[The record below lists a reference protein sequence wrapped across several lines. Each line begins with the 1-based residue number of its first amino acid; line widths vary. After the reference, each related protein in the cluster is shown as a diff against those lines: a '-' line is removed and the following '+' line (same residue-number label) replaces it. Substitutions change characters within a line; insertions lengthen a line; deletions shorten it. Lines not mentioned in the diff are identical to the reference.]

1 MLALL
6 LFGAVAVSARSHKT
20 TNGCLSKNPAWNGQ
34 QSLPHRHSLPCG
46 GVFSPYFVPEG
57 SVSLDD
63 NHKDILY
70 LPEGAWNVSKCSSF
84 VGGSM
89 HVSNVPGANVTVKF
103 KGTGIQW
110 FGKTSHRH
118 GSPSVLIDGSSV
130 GIADLWSK
138 KTFSKQRLFGISHLG
153 DGEHILTIK
162 NDGPQGQLEI
172 DVDAF
177 VITTE
182 THHRSDLAREFRTRV
197 DSRSE
202 RPPWTLEQKGQ
213 TGVSAMQLAVI
224 SDTEVIII
232 DKVEHNPLI
241 IKGHPAWG
249 AVYNLEHHTVR
260 PLDMKSN
267 SFCAGGSFL
276 GNGTLINVGGN
287 PIVEDATGAI
297 DFGDENGLQG
307 IRLFDPCPGG
317 LCDIYDRPKELHMK
331 SARWYPTVSRLDDGS
346 VSIIGGST
354 RGGWMNNAS
363 TNNPTMEFFPPKPI
377 GDQGVVRLDF
387 LVNTL
392 NSNLFPIVF
401 TLPDGQLFMAANRD
415 AVIYN
420 WRTNQEQVLPPL
432 PNGVRVTYPMTGTA
446 LLLPLTFRNNF
457 EPEIL
462 ICGGSALDDRAPPR
476 KLSTQDL
483 ASNQCSRM
491 VLTHAGMAAG
501 WQVEEMPDPRVMPDT
516 VLLPDGRAVMVNGGR
531 KGIAGYGNVKRQVG
545 SSNADDPVFTPVL
558 YDPRAPLGRRFSSEG
573 MPLSNIPRL
582 YHSVATLVPDGSIMI
597 AGSNPNLDLSTVEF
611 GTEYRVE
618 WLRPD
623 YMSLP
628 RPKITGLPK
637 QIDFM
642 KSFTLDIT
650 LPRQTDDITDILAV
664 SLMDLGFVTHSVH
677 MNSRLVELES
687 KLAQD
692 GRTLTVSSPPSG
704 SVYPPGPA
712 WIYILAD
719 GIPSIGRKL
728 MVGNGI
734 QV

>member
-6 LFGAVAVSARSHKT
+6 LFGAVAVAARSHKT
-20 TNGCLSKNPAWNGQ
+20 TNGCPSKHPAWNGQ
-34 QSLPHRHSLPCG
+34 QSVPHQHSLLCG
-46 GVFSPYFVPEG
+46 GAFSPYFVPEG
-57 SVSLDD
+57 SISLDD

-70 LPEGAWNVSKCSSF
+70 LPENAWNVSKCSSF

-89 HVSNVPGANVTVKF
+89 HASNVPGANVTVKF
-103 KGTGIQW
+103 RGTGIQW
-110 FGKTSHRH
+110 FGRTSHRH
-118 GSPSVLIDGSSV
+118 GSPNVLIDGSS
-130 GIADLWSK
+130 
-138 KTFSKQRLFGISHLG
+138 TFSKQRLFGISHLG
-153 DGEHILTIK
+153 DGEHTLTIK
-162 NDGPQGQLEI
+162 NDGPQDQLEI
-172 DVDAF
+172 DVDVF
-177 VITTE
+177 VVTTE
-182 THHRSDLAREFRTRV
+182 THRSGLVRESRKKF
-197 DSRSE
+197 DSRSA
-202 RPPWTLEQKGQ
+202 RPAWTLEQKGQ
-213 TGVSAMQLAVI
+213 TGVAAMQLAVI
-224 SDTEVIII
+224 SDTEAIII

-249 AVYNLEHHTVR
+249 AIYNLEHHT
-260 PLDMKSN
+260 SN

-307 IRLFDPCPGG
+307 IRLFNPCPGG
-317 LCDIYDRPKELHMK
+317 LCDIYDSPKELHMR
-331 SARWYPTVSRLDDGS
+331 SSRWYPTVSRLDDGS
-346 VSIIGGST
+346 VGIIGGST
-354 RGGWMNNAS
+354 RGGWMNNVS
-363 TNNPTMEFFPPKPI
+363 TNNPSIEFFPPKPI

-401 TLPDGQLFMAANRD
+401 TLPDGRIFMAANQD
-415 AVIYN
+415 AMVYN
-420 WRTNQEQVLPPL
+420 WRTNQEQTLPPL

-446 LLLPLTFRNNF
+446 LLLPLSFRNNF

-476 KLSTQDL
+476 KLSTQDSHL
-483 ASNQCSRM
+483 INAPECRRN
-491 VLTHAGMAAG
+491 AG
-501 WQVEEMPDPRVMPDT
+501 PRVMPDA

-558 YDPRAPLGRRFSSEG
+558 YDSRAAFGRRFSSEG
-573 MPLSNIPRL
+573 MPSSNIPRL

-628 RPKITGLPK
+628 RPKITGLPE

-650 LPRQTDDITDILAV
+650 LPRQTDDITV
-664 SLMDLGFVTHSVH
+664 SLMDLGFITHSVH

-687 KLAQD
+687 KLASD
-692 GRTLTVSSPPSG
+692 GHTLTVSSPPSG

-719 GIPSIGRKL
+719 GIPSVGRKL

-734 QV
+734 HV

>member
-6 LFGAVAVSARSHKT
+6 LFGAVAVSAGSHKA
-20 TNGCLSKNPAWNGQ
+20 TNACVSKNPAWNGQ
-34 QSLPHRHSLPCG
+34 QSLPHQHSPPCG
-46 GVFSPYFVPEG
+46 SVFSPYFVPEG
-57 SVSLDD
+57 SISLDD
-63 NHKDILY
+63 NHKSILY
-70 LPEGAWNVSKCSSF
+70 LPEHAWNISKGPSL

-89 HVSNVPGANVTVKF
+89 HVSSVPGANVTVKF
-103 KGTGIQW
+103 RGTGIQW
-110 FGKTSHRH
+110 FGKTSRRH
-118 GSPSVLIDGSSV
+118 GSPNVLVDGTSAGVAS
-130 GIADLWSK
+130 LWSER
-138 KTFSKQRLFGISHLG
+138 TFLKQRLFGISHLS
-153 DGEHILTIK
+153 DGEHTLTIE
-162 NDGPQGQLEI
+162 NNGSQGHLEI

-177 VITTE
+177 VVTTG
-182 THHRSDLAREFRTRV
+182 R
-197 DSRSE
+197 SRSCSTNRHAGKLSSRGV
-202 RPPWTLEQKGQ
+202 RPAWTLEQKGQ
-213 TGVSAMQLAVI
+213 TGVAAMQLAVI
-224 SDTEVIII
+224 SDTEAIII
-232 DKVEHNPLI
+232 DKVEHNPLT

-249 AVYNLEHHTVR
+249 AIYNLEHHTVR

-287 PIVEDATGAI
+287 PVVEDVTGVI
-297 DFGDENGLQG
+297 DFGDEDGLQG
-307 IRLFDPCPGG
+307 IRLFNPCPGG
-317 LCDIYDRPKELHMK
+317 QCDMYDRPEELHLM
-331 SARWYPTVSRLDDGS
+331 SSRWYPTVSRLDDGS

-377 GDQGVVRLDF
+377 GNKGVIHLEF
-387 LVNTL
+387 LANTL

-415 AVIYN
+415 AMIYN
-420 WRTNQEQVLPPL
+420 WRMNHEHKLPPL

-457 EPEIL
+457 KPEIL
-462 ICGGSALDDRAPPR
+462 ICGGSASDDRAPPTM
-476 KLSTQDL
+476 LSARDP
-483 ASNQCSRM
+483 ASSQCSRM
-491 VLTHAGMAAG
+491 VLTEAGIAAG
-501 WQVEEMPDPRVMPDT
+501 WQVEEMPDPRIMPDA

-531 KGIAGYGNVKRQVG
+531 KGIAGYGNVKLQVG

-558 YDPRAPLGRRFSSEG
+558 YDPKAPAGRRFSSEG
-573 MPLSNIPRL
+573 MPSSSIPRL
-582 YHSVATLVPDGSIMI
+582 YHSVATLTPDGSIMI

-628 RPKITGLPK
+628 RPTIVGIPER
-637 QIDFM
+637 IDFM

-650 LPRQTDDITDILAV
+650 LPMQTKDVTV

-687 KLAQD
+687 KLASD

-704 SVYPPGPA
+704 AVYPPGPA
-712 WIYILAD
+712 WIYVLAD
-719 GIPSIGRKL
+719 DIPSVGKKL
-728 MVGNGI
+728 MVGSGF
-734 QV
+734 